1 MQIQS
6 AFGAGLQG
14 LQRASNGISEET
26 LNINRQTTLNR
37 QQQQQQQQQQVDA
50 AQDQQA
56 QVDATARPQQAA
68 PATDVTQSLV
78 RLEQQEL
85 SAQANVRSL
94 RTADEMLGSIID
106 IRV

>member
-37 QQQQQQQQQQVDA
+37 QQQQQQVDA

>member
-37 QQQQQQQQQQVDA
+37 QQQQQQVDA

-56 QVDATARPQQAA
+56 AQADATARQQQAA

>member
-14 LQRASNGISEET
+14 LQRASNGITEET
-26 LNINRQTTLNR
+26 LNINRQTTVNR
-37 QQQQQQQQQQVDA
+37 QQQQQQVEA
-50 AQDQQA
+50 AQEQQA
-56 QVDATARPQQAA
+56 TQTEAANRPSQAA

-85 SAQANVRSL
+85 AAQANVRTL

>member
-37 QQQQQQQQQQVDA
+37 QQQQQQVEA

-56 QVDATARPQQAA
+56 AQADAAARPQQAA

>member
-37 QQQQQQQQQQVDA
+37 QQQQQQVDA
-50 AQDQQA
+50 AQDQQS

>member
-37 QQQQQQQQQQVDA
+37 QQQQVDA

>member
-6 AFGAGLQG
+6 AFSAGMQG
-14 LQRASNGISEET
+14 LQRASNTISEET
-26 LNINRQTTLNR
+26 LNINRQTTQNR
-37 QQQQQQQQQQVDA
+37 QQEQQTAAIDAQQV
-50 AQDQQA
+50 
-56 QVDATARPQQAA
+56 AA
-68 PATDVTQSLV
+68 PNRSAVESNRASAGDTTQSLV

-85 SAQANVRSL
+85 QAQANVRSV

>member
-6 AFGAGLQG
+6 AFGASLQG
-14 LQRASNGISEET
+14 LQRASNSISEET

-37 QQQQQQQQQQVDA
+37 QQQQQQVDA

>member
-37 QQQQQQQQQQVDA
+37 QQQQQQVDA

-68 PATDVTQSLV
+68 PTTDVTQSLV

>member
-6 AFGAGLQG
+6 AFGASLQG
-14 LQRASNGISEET
+14 LQRASNSISEET

-37 QQQQQQQQQQVDA
+37 QQQQQQVEA

-56 QVDATARPQQAA
+56 AQADATARPQQAA

-85 SAQANVRSL
+85 STQANVRSL

>member
-26 LNINRQTTLNR
+26 LNINRQSAINR
-37 QQQQQQQQQQVDA
+37 QQQQQQVNA
-50 AQDQQA
+50 AQEQQA
-56 QVDATARPQQAA
+56 AQAEATAQPQQAA

-85 SAQANVRSL
+85 AGQANVRTL
-94 RTADEMLGSIID
+94 RTADEMLGSVID